1 MMEGS
6 RNGKK
11 ELINWWWKDQE
22 MYQLKNGLT
31 DDGKFKKCII
41 NKRNILTDGK
51 FKKWTKEGSY

>member
-1 MMEGS
+1 MEGS

-31 DDGKFKKCII
+31 DDGKFKNVSSIKG
-41 NKRNILTDGK
+41 T
-51 FKKWTKEGSY
+51 Y